1 MKTKGFLEFYK
12 NKKVFITGHTG
23 FKGIWLTNVLLKL
36 GAKIKGYSDK
46 DEKISNYKKNCD
58 YKKVQNIFFNIA
70 DYKKLQKEIVKFKP
84 QIIFHLAA
92 QSLVIKSVTNP
103 KNTIET
109 NFNGTLNILELCRNF
124 DFIKSAVII
133 TSDKCY
139 QNREIQQGYKENDT
153 LGGDDPY
160 SASKASA
167 EIIFHAYN
175 QTFFKKKNIGVRHYK
190 GRQCYWRRRL
200 VK

>member
-1 MKTKGFLEFYK
+1 M
-12 NKKVFITGHTG
+12 FITGHTG

-46 DEKISNYKKNCD
+46 DEKISNYKKIVIIKSTE
-58 YKKVQNIFFNIA
+58 YFFNIA

-175 QTFFKKKNIGVRHYK
+175 QTFFKRKTLESPLQGQAMLLEAQIG
-190 GRQCYWRRRL
+190 QIIE
-200 VK
+200 

>member
-1 MKTKGFLEFYK
+1 MREVNFLKFYK

-23 FKGIWLTNVLLKL
+23 FKGLWLTNTLLGL
-36 GAKIKGYSDK
+36 GAKVTGYSLK
-46 DEKISNYKKNCD
+46 DEKFKNFKKNCD
-58 YKKVQNIFFNIA
+58 FKKVKTLFA
-70 DYKKLQKEIVKFKP
+70 DILDSQRLEKEIVKFRP

-92 QSLVIKSVTNP
+92 QALVINSLKDP
-103 KNTIET
+103 KKTVET
-109 NFNGTLNILELCRNF
+109 NLNGTLNILEICRKYS
-124 DFIKSAVII
+124 FIKSAIII

-139 QNREIQQGYKENDT
+139 HNKEIKRGYNENDI

-175 QTFFKKKNIGVRHYK
+175 KIFFKQVIVSLAIIFKVF
-190 GRQCYWRRRL
+190 
-200 VK
+200 